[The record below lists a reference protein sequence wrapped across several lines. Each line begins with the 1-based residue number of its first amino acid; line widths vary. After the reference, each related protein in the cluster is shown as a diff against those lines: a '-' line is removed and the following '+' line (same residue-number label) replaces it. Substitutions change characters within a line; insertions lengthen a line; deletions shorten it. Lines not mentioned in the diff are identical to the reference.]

1 MLLIEQIDRGEQSCT
16 SRIAGSLLRGMAAAA
31 DAAEPA
37 LPVSATAPLTR
48 RELEVLGLLDE
59 GLSNKVIARHLSI
72 SLGTT
77 KSHVHNLL
85 GKLSAQHRS
94 EAMSRFHAARLP
106 GSR

>member
-1 MLLIEQIDRGEQSCT
+1 M
-16 SRIAGSLLRGMAAAA
+16 
-31 DAAEPA
+31 
-37 LPVSATAPLTR
+37 PVSATAPLTR